1 MGRLLAIFAG
11 LLAVLLVPLALGGP
25 TTLLLLPAHLGLSLV
40 VSTGAALDGL
50 DGHAERA
57 RRWGFFYLLATLA
70 MVVALEVGA
79 GVRGKSLGY
88 WGVSWAVML
97 LWGWAPPVIS
107 GFSGMVGAARG
118 RRLVRSTVRR
128 RRKEPAIS

>member
-25 TTLLLLPAHLGLSLV
+25 TTLLLLPAHLGLALV

-50 DGHAERA
+50 DGYPERA

-70 MVVALEVGA
+70 MVLALEVGA
-79 GVRGKSLGY
+79 GVRGKALGY
-88 WGVSWAVML
+88 WGVPWAVML
-97 LWGWAPPVIS
+97 LWGWIPPVVS
-107 GFSGMVGAARG
+107 GFAGMVGAARE
-118 RRLVRSTVRR
+118 RRLVKRAVRR
-128 RRKEPAIS
+128 RRDAA